1 VDLSS
6 EQARRIQFSGSEHA
20 YAGSEVEEFRE
31 RVVASLAAYEAASA
45 EAGIRT
51 SSDRAEADQNL
62 ASAQRIRQQAV
73 QMAERML
80 REVMGATGDDV
91 VGLHTWQ
98 DAVMLRALA
107 EEEMEFAREEARRL
121 PAIAEAER
129 DEMRA
134 KYVRERA
141 EVRAELQRELQASR
155 AAAGAEAEDIRRKA
169 VAEGEAI
176 LNAASAK
183 VDQRRLE
190 AEAEAHR
197 IERRLAMLQT
207 ALADAEGRFRRLAA
221 TAANEVGTLAA
232 LADQDVV
239 VPAATPDPTPTPTP
253 TPAPGS
259 VRPPAR
265 APDRDLHLAS
275 IDLTDGAINPSP
287 DEAEAVEPVHTGDGL
302 VTKDPDVGFYQRR
315 LAGLRDRLE
324 KSGHPPE

>member
-1 VDLSS
+1 MDLSS
-6 EQARRIQFSGSEHA
+6 EQARLIQFSGTEHA
-20 YAGSEVEEFRE
+20 YDGSEVEAFRE
-31 RVVASLAAYEAASA
+31 RVVASLAAYEAVSA
-45 EAGIRT
+45 EAGMSA

-80 REVMGATGDDV
+80 REVMGATGDDIA
-91 VGLHTWQ
+91 GLQTWQ

-107 EEEMEFAREEARRL
+107 EEEMEFVREEARRL

-134 KYVRERA
+134 KYARERA
-141 EVRAELQRELQASR
+141 DVRSELQRELQASR
-155 AAAGAEAEDIRRKA
+155 AAAGAEAEEIRRKA
-169 VAEGEAI
+169 AAEGEAM
-176 LNAASAK
+176 LNAALAK
-183 VDQRRLE
+183 VGQRRRD
-190 AEAEAHR
+190 AEAEAIR
-197 IERRLAMLQT
+197 MERRLAMLQT

-232 LADQDVV
+232 LADRDVV
-239 VPAATPDPTPTPTP
+239 VPAATPDPTPPP
-253 TPAPGS
+253 PPVPA
-259 VRPPAR
+259 RAPAR

-275 IDLTDGAINPSP
+275 IDLTDGAVNPSP
-287 DEAEAVEPVHTGDGL
+287 DEADDVDPVQAGDGL